1 MNRYELFHRISVF
14 LFTLLLPIQ
23 IGYTQ
28 NSSSAE
34 MSNSK
39 AENAVDTDSSEIS
52 LKVNKANLYKTID
65 STHMFLGADEFVLG
79 HIVSKNK
86 TYHTKL
92 KYDLLNDIVVIHYDD
107 GHQPISVSLSPELVD
122 QFVIEDRDLIKLPE
136 SQNLKSYY
144 ENGFFEK
151 IYDGADFS
159 FFIKHRKKLKK
170 NKDRTNV
177 IYSFWEESIFIFEH
191 KDQFYRIGNKRDIIK
206 IVPHLKKEIEHFFGR
221 FRKIDQTSLTRL
233 FIQLD
238 SIESKKLSIS
248 HQ

>member
-1 MNRYELFHRISVF
+1 MNRHELFYRISIILFFF
-14 LFTLLLPIQ
+14 LFSIQ
-23 IGYTQ
+23 VGFTQ
-28 NSSSAE
+28 NSSSE
-34 MSNSK
+34 EISNSRV
-39 AENAVDTDSSEIS
+39 ENAVDTDRNEIS
-52 LKVNKANLYKTID
+52 LKVNDANLYKTID
-65 STHMFLGADEFVLG
+65 STHMFLGADEFVIG
-79 HIVSKNK
+79 HIISKNK

-92 KYDLLNDIVVIHYDD
+92 KYDLLNDKVVIHYDD
-107 GHQPISVSLSPELVD
+107 GHQPISVSLSPEIVD
-122 QFVIEDRDLIKLPE
+122 QFRIEDRELIKLPE

-144 ENGFFEK
+144 ENGFFER
-151 IYDGADFS
+151 IYGGADFS

-177 IYSFWEESIFIFEH
+177 IYSFWEESIFLFEH

-221 FRKIDQTSLTRL
+221 FKRIDQTSLTRL